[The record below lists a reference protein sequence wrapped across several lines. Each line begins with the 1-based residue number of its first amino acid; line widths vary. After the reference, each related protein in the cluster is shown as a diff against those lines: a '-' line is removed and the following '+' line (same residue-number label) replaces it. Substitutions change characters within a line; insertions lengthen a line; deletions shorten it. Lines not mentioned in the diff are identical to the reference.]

1 MSRPGGPIGPVG
13 HPVGMATKTG
23 RPIDLPTVV
32 GTMALCAGIGIPV
45 LNLLDKG
52 LGVVIKIFMRVLGMA
67 PRASGDRR
75 GIAGK
80 IGPMAVGRV
89 TTVLAAPIGR
99 RSMTAPVIG
108 GRQRQ
113 PSGIRMG
120 IVGVTGKTGH
130 PCIPPRQVFSMTGL
144 A

>member
-1 MSRPGGPIGPVG
+1 MTIETG
-13 HPVGMATKTG
+13 HPIH
-23 RPIDLPTVV
+23 RPTVV